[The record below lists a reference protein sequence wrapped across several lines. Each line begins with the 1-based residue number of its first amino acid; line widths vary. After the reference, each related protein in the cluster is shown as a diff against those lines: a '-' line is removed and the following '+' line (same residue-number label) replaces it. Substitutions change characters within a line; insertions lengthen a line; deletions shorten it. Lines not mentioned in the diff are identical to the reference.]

1 LRTLEAA
8 AILEDRA
15 ELGECPVWDDRENV
29 LWWIDWARGF
39 VYRSDVVAGVSTA
52 VRVGASVSAVA
63 MAPAGRVALALE
75 HGFAEL
81 DPGSGRVRE
90 LGRAE
95 PDGAETRM
103 CDGKCDARGRF
114 WAGTMALDERSPIGA
129 LFVMEPDGRVRRVLD
144 DVICSNGL
152 CWSED
157 NTKFYYIDSAT
168 CRIDV
173 FDFDL
178 AQGTLANRATV
189 VQIPPGDGS
198 PDGLTIDREGY
209 LWVALWDGWQVRRY
223 SPTGEL
229 DTIVEL
235 PVARPT
241 SCALGGPD
249 LRDLF
254 VTTAMPDS
262 ADERSDQTLAG
273 AVFRARAD
281 APGRPAYHC
290 RYESA

>member
-1 LRTLEAA
+1 MRTLEAA